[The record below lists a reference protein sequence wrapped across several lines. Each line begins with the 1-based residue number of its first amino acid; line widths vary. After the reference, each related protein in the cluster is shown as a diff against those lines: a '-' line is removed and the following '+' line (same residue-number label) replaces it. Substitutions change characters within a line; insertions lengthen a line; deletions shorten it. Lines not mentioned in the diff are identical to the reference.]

1 MFIGLDPT
9 SCRIGAQYS
18 QNHELVRSNFNI
30 AILARFA
37 TVSSNSKIRPLNQPF
52 SKQTTETNLP
62 VLVVLGIHF
71 ITAHVLLS
79 VALLQRNDRL
89 HV

>member
-37 TVSSNSKIRPLNQPF
+37 TVSSNSMDPF
-52 SKQTTETNLP
+52 CLTDAFQTDN
-62 VLVVLGIHF
+62 
-71 ITAHVLLS
+71 
-79 VALLQRNDRL
+79 RN
-89 HV
+89 